1 MEIEATIKKGEK
13 IKVICPSCGG
23 GGKHAYPVEDDYPII
38 SECKRCNGTGK
49 SEEIVAEDQVFYEF
63 VDEGKIIEDMEPM
76 RPEGR

>member
-1 MEIEATIKKGEK
+1 MEIEATIEKGEK

-23 GGKHAYPVEDDYPII
+23 AGKHAHPVEDDEPII

-63 VDEGKIIEDMEPM
+63 VDEGKILEDMEPM